1 MVSDEADFMLDI
13 CVVSF
18 SGHPVPN
25 SHGVIRIGSV
35 NAVLFEM
42 RWMMYKVFVSIHSP
56 FIFLYCKVQLVL
68 DE

>member
-1 MVSDEADFMLDI
+1 MLDI

-25 SHGVIRIGSV
+25 SHVVIRIGSV

-42 RWMMYKVFVSIHSP
+42 DDVQSLR
-56 FIFLYCKVQLVL
+56 LYSFTIYFSVL
-68 DE
+68 

>member
-13 CVVSF
+13 CVVTF

-25 SHGVIRIGSV
+25 SHVVIRIGSV

-42 RWMMYKVFVSIHSP
+42 DDVQSLR
-56 FIFLYCKVQLVL
+56 LYSFTIYFSVL
-68 DE
+68 